1 MDRAIM
7 TVRGAELLRKEL
19 KNLKSVDRPEIIKAI
34 ATARE
39 FGDLKE
45 NAEYHAAKEKQSF
58 IEGRIQEIESKL
70 SNSEII
76 DVTKLSVTNK
86 VIFGSTVT
94 LINLD
99 SDQTVKYKIVGED
112 ESDVD
117 ITKTYNLLQ
126 KKLVETKKDIYG
138 NLSAW
143 QRVQLSRHP
152 NRPYTLDYIKYICG
166 DSFLEMHGDR
176 NYGDDK
182 FNGSTALDVEITK
195 AINHYKRTYNCIQNK

>member
-1 MDRAIM
+1 MDRTIM
-7 TVRGAELLRKEL
+7 TVKGSELLREEL
-19 KNLKSVDRPEIIKAI
+19 KGLKSNDRPNIIKAI

-99 SDQTVKYKIVGED
+99 SDQTIKYKIVGED
-112 ESDVD
+112 ESDVE
-117 ITKTYNLLQ
+117 NGLLSY
-126 KKLVETKKDIYG
+126 K
-138 NLSAW
+138 SP
-143 QRVQLSRHP
+143 LSRAMIGKSS
-152 NRPYTLDYIKYICG
+152 NELIELKTVESKKYFQVI
-166 DSFLEMHGDR
+166 
-176 NYGDDK
+176 
-182 FNGSTALDVEITK
+182 EIS
-195 AINHYKRTYNCIQNK
+195 YK

>member
-1 MDRAIM
+1 MDRTIM
-7 TVRGAELLRKEL
+7 TVKGSELLREEL
-19 KNLKSVDRPEIIKAI
+19 KGLKSNDRPNIIKAI

-94 LINLD
+94 LMNLD
-99 SDQTVKYKIVGED
+99 SDQIVKYKIVGED

-117 ITKTYNLLQ
+117 NGLLSY
-126 KKLVETKKDIYG
+126 K
-138 NLSAW
+138 SP
-143 QRVQLSRHP
+143 LSRAMIGKSS
-152 NRPYTLDYIKYICG
+152 NELIELKTVESKQ
-166 DSFLEMHGDR
+166 SFQVIE
-176 NYGDDK
+176 N
-182 FNGSTALDVEITK
+182 S
-195 AINHYKRTYNCIQNK
+195 YK

>member
-1 MDRAIM
+1 MDRTIM
-7 TVRGAELLRKEL
+7 TVKGSELLREEL
-19 KNLKSVDRPEIIKAI
+19 KGLKSNDRPNIIKAI

-94 LINLD
+94 LMNLD
-99 SDQTVKYKIVGED
+99 SDQIVKYKIVGED
-112 ESDVD
+112 ESDVE
-117 ITKTYNLLQ
+117 NGLLSY
-126 KKLVETKKDIYG
+126 K
-138 NLSAW
+138 SP
-143 QRVQLSRHP
+143 LSRAMIGKSS
-152 NRPYTLDYIKYICG
+152 NELIELKTVESKQ
-166 DSFLEMHGDR
+166 SFQII
-176 NYGDDK
+176 
-182 FNGSTALDVEITK
+182 EIS
-195 AINHYKRTYNCIQNK
+195 YK